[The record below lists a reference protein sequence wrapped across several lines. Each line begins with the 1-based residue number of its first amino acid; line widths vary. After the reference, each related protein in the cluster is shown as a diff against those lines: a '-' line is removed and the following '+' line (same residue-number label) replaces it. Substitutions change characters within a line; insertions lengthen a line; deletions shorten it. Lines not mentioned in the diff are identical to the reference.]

1 MFREAK
7 SLSIRRRDDKHSLR
21 TSGDCLGNDVEP
33 HRATTPLT
41 GKVMAMRAVWLPV
54 LAHTHLR
61 FGPVYENGTIGP
73 QARFIWLR
81 RVAISEA
88 GFRTWQRKSLV
99 LRTPSSK
106 P

>member
-41 GKVMAMRAVWLPV
+41 GKVMAMRA
-54 LAHTHLR
+54 
-61 FGPVYENGTIGP
+61 
-73 QARFIWLR
+73 IWLLCLLTLTCGLVQFTRTEPSAR
-81 RVAISEA
+81 RLA
-88 GFRTWQRKSLV
+88 LYD
-99 LRTPSSK
+99 
-106 P
+106 